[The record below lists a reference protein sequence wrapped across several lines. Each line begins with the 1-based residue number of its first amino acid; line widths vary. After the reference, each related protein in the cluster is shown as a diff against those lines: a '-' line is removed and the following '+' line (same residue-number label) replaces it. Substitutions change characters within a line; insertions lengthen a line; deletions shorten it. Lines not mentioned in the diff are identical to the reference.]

1 MLYTVLQV
9 LVIAAALVF
18 SLQHVAR
25 KLFPRTFGQ
34 LAQAILPQALKRRAV
49 TADPEKGCGDAGGC
63 GSCNACGN
71 IAAMLRDLPPR

>member
-1 MLYTVLQV
+1 MVYAVLQV
-9 LVIAAALVF
+9 VIVAAAVLF

-25 KLFPRTFGQ
+25 KLMPQTFGRV
-34 LAQAILPQALKRRAV
+34 AQAVLPRALKGRV
-49 TADPEKGCGDAGGC
+49 STPGPEKGCGDAGGC

>member
-1 MLYTVLQV
+1 MLYAVFQGLIV
-9 LVIAAALVF
+9 AAALAF

-25 KLFPRTFGQ
+25 KLFPQAFARLTQAVLPAGLRSRT
-34 LAQAILPQALKRRAV
+34 LTDEPQK
-49 TADPEKGCGDAGGC
+49 DCGDAGGC